1 MPMTSDLEALSFR
14 TGSVFTPGA
23 PINEKDLF
31 AGRAEQVEK
40 IVDVVS
46 QRGCHAIL
54 YGERGVGKTSLSNMI
69 AAFLARRLAF
79 VISRTNCNISDSF
92 SSLWTKALK
101 DIEASR
107 RQPQVG
113 FSGQRPAPP
122 PASASEAMTPDG
134 VRRALQELSTTAS
147 LIIIFDE
154 FDRIRN
160 TDVITAMADTIK
172 ALSDNSVNATILII
186 GVADSVNDLIREHQS
201 IERAL
206 VQIPMPR
213 MSDDEI
219 RGIIDKGLA
228 RLTMSID
235 STAREDIVLFS
246 QGVPYGGA
254 FALHFCVPRGSRE
267 REENHLLPACRAGNE
282 PIAGSVATIAK
293 GSLRRRDPKLATGAH
308 LQRSVACLCAGG
320 SRRPSLFH
328 YGCSRETAVAD
339 HKQTLQ
345 TSQLRSSFEGP
356 QRARTRPHSSA
367 CRTNVHATLSN
378 LESDPET
385 IHHHARHQ
393 GQSDHQGANF
403 RMERRG
409 GLSIALGGSI
419 GLLAKLGAALNGLRG
434 CASRASRETLAS
446 QSSSRAQGSGPGN
459 EGKPSA
465 RLWIAMTVPRKRG
478 IV

>member
-40 IVDVVS
+40 IVDVIS

-69 AAFLARRLAF
+69 AAFLAHRMAF
-79 VISRTNCNISDSF
+79 VISRTNCDISDSF

-113 FSGQRPAPP
+113 FSGQRPASP
-122 PASASEAMTPDG
+122 PAPASEAMTPDG
-134 VRRALQELSTTAS
+134 VRRALQELSATAS
-147 LIIIFDE
+147 LIVIFDE

-186 GVADSVNDLIREHQS
+186 GVANSVNDLIREHQS

-206 VQIPMPR
+206 VQVPMPR

-228 RLTMSID
+228 RLTMAID

-246 QGVPYGGA
+246 QGVPYVA
-254 FALHFCVPRGSRE
+254 
-267 REENHLLPACRAGNE
+267 HLLCIFACRAALANGRKTIYCPHVEQGMNRSLDQWQQSLKALYNE
-282 PIAGSVATIAK
+282 AIQSSQPGHIYKEVLLACALAEVDDLRYFTTAAVEK
-293 GSLRRRDPKLATGAH
+293 PLSLITSRNYRPVNYARHLKDLSEPGRGRI
-308 LQRSVACLCAGG
+308 LQRVGQTFTLRFRISNPIL
-320 SRRPSLFH
+320 RP
-328 YGCSRETAVAD
+328 Y
-339 HKQTLQ
+339 
-345 TSQLRSSFEGP
+345 
-356 QRARTRPHSSA
+356 
-367 CRTNVHATLSN
+367 
-378 LESDPET
+378 
-385 IHHHARHQ
+385 II
-393 GQSDHQGANF
+393 
-403 RMERRG
+403 M
-409 GLSIALGGSI
+409 
-419 GLLAKLGAALNGLRG
+419 
-434 CASRASRETLAS
+434 
-446 QSSSRAQGSGPGN
+446 
-459 EGKPSA
+459 
-465 RLWIAMTVPRKRG
+465 RG
-478 IV
+478 IKDKVITKAQISEWNGAEVSPLPLAGVSDC